1 MADPARPIRLVLA
14 AASQP
19 GPVRLG
25 CHRLAAEPLEHPVK
39 DGGEDLVFWVFLPG
53 GGTGIADLGRLIST
67 TRAMLVD
74 QASSDRL

>member
-25 CHRLAAEPLEHPVK
+25 WDGLAAEPLEHPVE
-39 DGGEDLVFWVFLPG
+39 DGGEDLVF
-53 GGTGIADLGRLIST
+53 
-67 TRAMLVD
+67 
-74 QASSDRL
+74 